1 MTLKISAMQ
10 MIGQLMLFRRAE
22 FSELLAE
29 FRQGLVT
36 AFIILHFYFVRLSNF
51 ELKSTS
57 AYFREDGVDKQ
68 TEIGMFIYSC
78 RDEDAY
84 RGRLD
89 GVLTSVSDCPAPLIV
104 F

>member
-1 MTLKISAMQ
+1 MTLKIPAMQ

-22 FSELLAE
+22 FS
-29 FRQGLVT
+29 RQGLVT